1 MITII
6 VACDRHNL
14 IGDSQS
20 PSGMPW
26 HHAEDFAH
34 FKKTTLNHTI
44 LMGRKTYEA
53 IGRPLPKRQTLVL
66 SSQPLDLPEG
76 ARWVSSL
83 EEVLQAYRQSGED
96 LYICGGASIYKQCYP
111 WADQILLSRIPGD
124 HQGDAWLADF
134 SAYFELDHSEPKET
148 FTLEIYR
155 RKPYA

>member
-111 WADQILLSRIPGD
+111 WRIRSCYRVFQGIIKGMPG
-124 HQGDAWLADF
+124 WLI
-134 SAYFELDHSEPKET
+134 SVLISSWITVNLKKH
-148 FTLEIYR
+148 LH
-155 RKPYA
+155 